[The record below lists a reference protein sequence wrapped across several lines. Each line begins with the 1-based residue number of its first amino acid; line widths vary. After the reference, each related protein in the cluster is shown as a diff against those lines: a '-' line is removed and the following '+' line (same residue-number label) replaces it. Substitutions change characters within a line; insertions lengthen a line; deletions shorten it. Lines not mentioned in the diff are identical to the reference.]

1 MELHS
6 DCSLIQVLVA
16 DSNQTQSQL
25 LGSALRRQ
33 HHMRVTCC
41 RGELSD
47 CLEVLRSTPTDI
59 VILGHDTFDHARLI
73 ESIRGIHRV
82 YPKIGLILFIGGYD
96 RHLVVNAIRAGAR
109 GLFCSQVQP
118 FRSLCRC
125 ISVVHQGQVWA
136 NTEQIG
142 YLVEALSSTVPQ
154 RVLNAKGESLLT
166 QRELQIVN
174 LVAEGLPNRTIAEEL
189 GIKEN
194 SAKKALLRIY
204 NKLGVYNRVELALYF
219 LAHSGDIGLVDKTP
233 GARVQ
238 PITAGKSLRLIDDRR
253 KAGNGQCSFDP
264 SAPGTKYIRVE

>member
-1 MELHS
+1 MEFHS
-6 DCSLIQVLVA
+6 GCSSIQVLVA

-33 HHMRVTCC
+33 HHLRITCC

-47 CLEVLRSTPTDI
+47 CLQALQSTPIDI
-59 VILGHDTFDHARLI
+59 LILGDDTFDHARLI
-73 ESIRGIHRV
+73 ETIRGIHRV
-82 YPKIGLILFIGGYD
+82 YAKVGIILFIAGYN
-96 RHLVVNAIRAGAR
+96 RQFVVNAIRAGAR
-109 GLFCSQVQP
+109 GLFCSQIQP

-125 ISVVHQGQVWA
+125 ISVVHQGQIWA

-142 YLVEALSSTVPQ
+142 YLVDALSSTVPQ
-154 RVLNAKGESLLT
+154 HVLNAKGESLLT
-166 QRELQIVN
+166 PREVQIVN
-174 LVAEGLPNRTIAEEL
+174 LVAEGLPNRTIAEQL

-219 LAHSGDIGLVDKTP
+219 LTHGRDISLVDKKP

-238 PITAGKSLRLIDDRR
+238 PITDRGR
-253 KAGNGQCSFDP
+253 IAS
-264 SAPGTKYIRVE
+264 SH